1 MHLLNSILNG
11 DNLKDTIMKK
21 IYYLILGAV
30 LAMAVSC
37 QEPQFIEP
45 TVDRQGI
52 TSLTAYFTTGKYV
65 DQELAKLNVTDENMD
80 YYVIEIP
87 WFFPEETEDPTTI
100 YMSNLRIRAEL
111 APNCKIDPPLTVL
124 DLNQENKFTFTNNK
138 GESRDIIITGKR
150 TKFRRTDLISF
161 NLLGTFPC
169 EGFVDNDLRKIYL
182 FTNDD
187 LTGYTA
193 EVVPCVHATIK
204 NPEQLAKPKDYNK
217 PQKITVVAHD
227 GVTETEYTIT
237 KEAPTKIP
245 YGFNAGSAKELFSV
259 NPGNIGFPAYTELV
273 NPSVGVLEGKL
284 VINMGNGTAPKY
296 LNGVTGVLEGE
307 LNIGAVQADGMTS
320 DEGGNLVF
328 TNKAAGGE
336 AVNIYTM
343 NSLSATPE
351 LFHSFTNETTFVVG
365 SVVRVIG
372 DIKSDARMILT
383 HEGVSGVTSA
393 SIVTQLVIS
402 GGQVVEQA
410 VIDYAAVYPGWGE
423 TATHYAKVTPVS
435 LDPAGGVMVSHY
447 GNSVTV
453 GEDSHYYLAH
463 IDGKMSKSEKDL
475 FDVDYC
481 NWGKNPNSMDAKRFN
496 NATYLAH
503 FITTQFPAWG
513 QYPGLYIYDIS
524 SPATIKTAD
533 PVVMNSALKQYNETN
548 AEASNASGDVVISQS
563 ADGFKL
569 FVYYF
574 DHYAQT
580 IGGYSVNCIKM

>member
-1 MHLLNSILNG
+1 
-11 DNLKDTIMKK
+11 MKR
-21 IYYLILGAV
+21 IYYIIFAAV
-30 LAMAVSC
+30 LLLAASC
-37 QEPQFIEP
+37 QKPQFIEP
-45 TVDRQGI
+45 TTERQGI

-65 DQELAKLNVTDENMD
+65 DQQLAKLDVTDENMD

-111 APNCKIDPPLTVL
+111 APDCRIDPPLTVL

-138 GESRDIIITGKR
+138 GESRDIVITGKR

-161 NLLGTFPC
+161 NVIGTFPC

-187 LTGYTA
+187 LNGYTA
-193 EVVPCVHATIK
+193 EAVTCVHASIK
-204 NPEQLAKPKDYNK
+204 NPEQLAKPKDYNQ
-217 PQKITVVAHD
+217 PQTITVVAHD

-237 KEAPTKIP
+237 KENPTKIP
-245 YGFNAGSAKELFSV
+245 YGFNAESAKELFSI
-259 NPGNIGFPAYTELV
+259 NPGNIGFPEYTAAV
-273 NPSVGVLEGKL
+273 NPSVGVLETKL
-284 VINMGNGTAPKY
+284 VISMGDGTAPKY
-296 LNGVTGVLEGE
+296 LNGITGVLEGE
-307 LNIGAVQADGMTS
+307 LNLGAAKADGMTS
-320 DEGGNLVF
+320 DEAGNLIL

-336 AVNIYTM
+336 VVNIYTT
-343 NSLSATPE
+343 NSLSAAPE
-351 LFHSFTNETTFVVG
+351 LYYSFTNETTFVVG
-365 SVVRVIG
+365 NVVRVIG
-372 DIKSDARMILT
+372 DVKTDARMILT
-383 HEGVSGVTSA
+383 HEGVSGVTTC
-393 SIVTQLVIS
+393 SIVTELVIR
-402 GGQVVEQA
+402 GGQVVEQN
-410 VIDYAAVYPGWGE
+410 VVDYSSAYPGWGE
-423 TATHYAKVTPVS
+423 TAIHYAKVTPVS
-435 LDPAGGVMVSHY
+435 VDPANGVMISSY
-447 GNSVTV
+447 SNSVTV
-453 GEDSHYYLAH
+453 GEDSHYYLAY

-481 NWGKNPNSMDAKRFN
+481 NWGKNPNSMDAKRYN

-524 SPATIKTAD
+524 NPSTIKTAD
-533 PVVMNSALKQYNETN
+533 PVVMNSALTQYNETN
-548 AEASNASGDVVISQS
+548 AESSNSCGDVVISQS

-574 DHYAQT
+574 DHYGQT

>member
-1 MHLLNSILNG
+1 
-11 DNLKDTIMKK
+11 MKR
-21 IYYLILGAV
+21 IYYIIFAAV
-30 LAMAVSC
+30 LLLAASC
-37 QEPQFIEP
+37 QKPQFIEP
-45 TVDRQGI
+45 TTERQGI

-65 DQELAKLNVTDENMD
+65 DQQLAKLDVTDENMD

-111 APNCKIDPPLTVL
+111 APDCRIDPPLTVL

-138 GESRDIIITGKR
+138 GESRDIVITGKR

-161 NLLGTFPC
+161 NVIGTFPC

-187 LTGYTA
+187 LNGYTA
-193 EVVPCVHATIK
+193 EAVTCVHASIK
-204 NPEQLAKPKDYNK
+204 NPEQLAKPRDYNQ
-217 PQKITVVAHD
+217 PQTITVVAHD

-237 KEAPTKIP
+237 KENPTKIP
-245 YGFNAGSAKELFSV
+245 YGFNAESAKELFSI
-259 NPGNIGFPAYTELV
+259 NPGNLGFPEYTAAV
-273 NPSVGVLEGKL
+273 NPSVGVLETKL
-284 VINMGNGTAPKY
+284 VISMGDGTAPKY
-296 LNGVTGVLEGE
+296 LNGITGVLEGE
-307 LNIGAVQADGMTS
+307 INLGAAKADGMTS
-320 DEGGNLVF
+320 DEAGNLIL

-336 AVNIYTM
+336 TVNIYTT
-343 NSLSATPE
+343 NSLSAAPE
-351 LFHSFTNETTFVVG
+351 LYYSFTNETTFVVG
-365 SVVRVIG
+365 NVVRVIG
-372 DIKSDARMILT
+372 DVKTDARMILT
-383 HEGVSGVTSA
+383 HEGVSGVTTC
-393 SIVTQLVIS
+393 SIVTELVIR
-402 GGQVVEQA
+402 GGQVVEQN
-410 VIDYAAVYPGWGE
+410 VVDYSSAYPGWGE
-423 TATHYAKVTPVS
+423 TAIHYAKVTPVS
-435 LDPAGGVMVSHY
+435 LDPANGVMISSY
-447 GNSVTV
+447 SNSVTV
-453 GEDSHYYLAH
+453 GEDSHYYLAY

-481 NWGKNPNSMDAKRFN
+481 NWGKNPNSMDAKRYN

-524 SPATIKTAD
+524 NPSTIKTAD
-533 PVVMNSALKQYNETN
+533 PVVMNSALTQYNETN
-548 AEASNASGDVVISQS
+548 AEASNSCGDVVISQS

>member
-1 MHLLNSILNG
+1 
-11 DNLKDTIMKK
+11 MKR
-21 IYYLILGAV
+21 IYYIIFAAV
-30 LAMAVSC
+30 LLLAASC
-37 QEPQFIEP
+37 QKPQFIEP
-45 TVDRQGI
+45 TTERQGI

-65 DQELAKLNVTDENMD
+65 DQQLAKLDVTDENMD

-111 APNCKIDPPLTVL
+111 APDCRIDPPLTVL

-138 GESRDIIITGKR
+138 GENRDIVITGKR

-161 NLLGTFPC
+161 NVIGTFPC

-187 LTGYTA
+187 LNGYTA
-193 EVVPCVHATIK
+193 EAVTCVHASIK
-204 NPEQLAKPKDYNK
+204 NPEQLAKPRDYNQ
-217 PQKITVVAHD
+217 PQTITVVAHD

-237 KEAPTKIP
+237 KENPTKIP
-245 YGFNAGSAKELFSV
+245 YGFNAESAKELFSI
-259 NPGNIGFPAYTELV
+259 NPGNIGFPEYTAAV
-273 NPSVGVLEGKL
+273 NPSVGVLETKL
-284 VINMGNGTAPKY
+284 VISMGDGTAPKY
-296 LNGVTGVLEGE
+296 LNGITGVLEGE
-307 LNIGAVQADGMTS
+307 INLGAAKADGMTS
-320 DEGGNLVF
+320 DEAGNLIL

-336 AVNIYTM
+336 NVNIYTT
-343 NSLSATPE
+343 NSLSAAPE
-351 LFHSFTNETTFVVG
+351 LYYSFTNETTFVVG
-365 SVVRVIG
+365 NVVRVIG
-372 DIKSDARMILT
+372 DVKTDARMILT
-383 HEGVSGVTSA
+383 HEGVSGVTTCN
-393 SIVTQLVIS
+393 IVTELVIR
-402 GGQVVEQA
+402 GGQVVEQN
-410 VIDYAAVYPGWGE
+410 VVDYSSAYPGWGE
-423 TATHYAKVTPVS
+423 TAIHYAKVTPVS
-435 LDPAGGVMVSHY
+435 VDPANGVMISSY
-447 GNSVTV
+447 SNSVTV
-453 GEDSHYYLAH
+453 GEDSHYYLAY

-481 NWGKNPNSMDAKRFN
+481 NWGKNPNSMDAKRYN

-524 SPATIKTAD
+524 NPSTIKTAD
-533 PVVMNSALKQYNETN
+533 PVVMNSALTQYNETN
-548 AEASNASGDVVISQS
+548 AEASNSCGDVVISQS

-574 DHYAQT
+574 DHYGQT

>member
-1 MHLLNSILNG
+1 
-11 DNLKDTIMKK
+11 MKR
-21 IYYLILGAV
+21 IYYIIFAAV
-30 LAMAVSC
+30 LLLAASC
-37 QEPQFIEP
+37 QKPQFIEP
-45 TVDRQGI
+45 TTERQGI

-65 DQELAKLNVTDENMD
+65 DQQLAKLDVTDENMD

-111 APNCKIDPPLTVL
+111 APDCRIDPPLTVL

-138 GESRDIIITGKR
+138 GESRDIVITGKR

-161 NLLGTFPC
+161 NVIGTFPC

-187 LTGYTA
+187 LNGYTA
-193 EVVPCVHATIK
+193 EAVTCVHASIK
-204 NPEQLAKPKDYNK
+204 NPEQLAKPRDYNQ
-217 PQKITVVAHD
+217 PQTITVVAHD

-237 KEAPTKIP
+237 KENPTKIP
-245 YGFNAGSAKELFSV
+245 YGFNAESAKELFSI
-259 NPGNIGFPAYTELV
+259 NPGNIGFPEYTAAV
-273 NPSVGVLEGKL
+273 NPSVGVLETKL
-284 VINMGNGTAPKY
+284 VISMGDGTAPKY
-296 LNGVTGVLEGE
+296 LNGITGVLEGE
-307 LNIGAVQADGMTS
+307 INLGAAKADGMTS
-320 DEGGNLVF
+320 DEAGNLIL

-336 AVNIYTM
+336 TVNIYTT
-343 NSLSATPE
+343 NSLSAAPE
-351 LFHSFTNETTFVVG
+351 LYYSFTNETTFVVG
-365 SVVRVIG
+365 NVVRVIG
-372 DIKSDARMILT
+372 DVKTDARMILT
-383 HEGVSGVTSA
+383 HEGVSGVTTCN
-393 SIVTQLVIS
+393 IVTELVIR
-402 GGQVVEQA
+402 GGQVVEQN
-410 VIDYAAVYPGWGE
+410 VVDYSSAYPGWGE
-423 TATHYAKVTPVS
+423 TAIHYAKVTPVS
-435 LDPAGGVMVSHY
+435 VDPANGVMISSY
-447 GNSVTV
+447 SNSVTV
-453 GEDSHYYLAH
+453 GEDSHYYLAY

-481 NWGKNPNSMDAKRFN
+481 NWGKNPNSMDAKRYN

-524 SPATIKTAD
+524 NPSTIKTAD
-533 PVVMNSALKQYNETN
+533 PVVMNSALTQYNETN
-548 AEASNASGDVVISQS
+548 AEASNSCGDVVISQS

-574 DHYAQT
+574 DHYGQT